1 MRRPS
6 PRLPPGRPTP
16 GRALVAGGIG
26 NVVEWYDFAVYG
38 AFATVVATTYFPGAD
53 PLAGLSASF
62 AVFATAFLA
71 RPVGALVFGRLGDRV
86 GRRQVLVVVIVLMAA
101 ATAGIGLLPGPASIG
116 VLAPVLLVV
125 LRSAQGLS
133 VGGEAASATAF
144 VVEYAPEGRRGWYGS
159 WLWSTLALGVAGGI
173 GAAVLLARVFPRP
186 VLEDWG
192 WRLAFLVA
200 LPLGLVGLYLRLR
213 LDETPRFRAVER
225 AGAVARRPLADTLG
239 GHRGR
244 LLLGL
249 APVAAASLTFNLF
262 FFYLPGY
269 LATALGIP
277 LPRTLAGAL
286 AGLLLVAVAAPALGR
301 LSDRVGR
308 RPLLVTGTVG
318 LLLVVL
324 PAFLLIRR
332 GGPAALTVG
341 YVLVA
346 LPLSC
351 LVIVPSYLAELFPTR
366 VRSSA
371 LAISYGL
378 GTALFGGT
386 APLVATLLVRRTGN
400 PMAPAAY
407 AAALAVAAVVAA
419 VASTET
425 AFRPLDAAHQPE
437 PEPARARR

>member
-1 MRRPS
+1 
-6 PRLPPGRPTP
+6 
-16 GRALVAGGIG
+16 
-26 NVVEWYDFAVYG
+26 
-38 AFATVVATTYFPGAD
+38 
-53 PLAGLSASF
+53 
-62 AVFATAFLA
+62 
-71 RPVGALVFGRLGDRV
+71 
-86 GRRQVLVVVIVLMAA
+86 
-101 ATAGIGLLPGPASIG
+101 
-116 VLAPVLLVV
+116 
-125 LRSAQGLS
+125 
-133 VGGEAASATAF
+133 
-144 VVEYAPEGRRGWYGS
+144 
-159 WLWSTLALGVAGGI
+159 
-173 GAAVLLARVFPRP
+173 
-186 VLEDWG
+186 
-192 WRLAFLVA
+192 
-200 LPLGLVGLYLRLR
+200 
-213 LDETPRFRAVER
+213 
-225 AGAVARRPLADTLG
+225 
-239 GHRGR
+239 
-244 LLLGL
+244 
-249 APVAAASLTFNLF
+249 VAAASLTFNLF

-286 AGLLLVAVAAPALGR
+286 AGLLLVAATAPALGR

-308 RPLLVTGTVG
+308 RPLLVAGTAG
-318 LLLVVL
+318 LLLVLL

-400 PMAPAAY
+400 QMAPAAY

-437 PEPARARR
+437 PEPARPRR

>member
-1 MRRPS
+1 MGDPG
-6 PRLPPGRPTP
+6 RLPRGSRS

-38 AFATVVATTYFPGAD
+38 AFATVIATTYFPGAD
-53 PLAGLSASF
+53 PAAGLSASF

-71 RPVGALVFGRLGDRV
+71 RPFGAILFGRLGDRV
-86 GRRQVLVVVIVLMAA
+86 GRRRVLVTVITLMAA
-101 ATAGIGLLPGPASIG
+101 ATAGIGLLPGHASIG
-116 VLAPVLLVV
+116 VLAPALLVV

-133 VGGEAASATAF
+133 VGGEAAGATAF
-144 VVEYAPEGRRGWYGS
+144 VVEYAPEGRRGWYGA

-173 GAAVLLARVFPRP
+173 GAAVLLARVLPRP
-186 VLEDWG
+186 LLEDWG

-213 LDETPRFRAVER
+213 LDETPRFQAVER
-225 AGAVARRPLADTLG
+225 ARAVARRPLADTLA

-244 LLLGL
+244 LLVGL
-249 APVAAASLTFNLF
+249 VPVAAASLTLNLF

-286 AGLLLVAVAAPALGR
+286 VGLLLVAATAPALGR

-308 RPLLVTGTVG
+308 RPLLVAGTVG
-318 LLLVVL
+318 LLAVIL

-332 GGPAALTVG
+332 GGAAGLTLG

-351 LVIVPSYLAELFPTR
+351 LVVVPSYLAELFPTR

-371 LAISYGL
+371 LAITYGL
-378 GTALFGGT
+378 GSALFGGT
-386 APLVATLLVRRTGN
+386 APLVATLLVRRTGSSI
-400 PMAPAAY
+400 APAVYAVVVAAAAV
-407 AAALAVAAVVAA
+407 AAALA
-419 VASTET
+419 SRET
-425 AFRPLDAAHQPE
+425 AFRPLDAADPA
-437 PEPARARR
+437 EPAPARPGR